1 MGVSDSIFFIL
12 SNNKEAQDYWVKI
25 CILHN
30 ITKKYL
36 LLTEEICETG
46 QLFLQPLKEHRDA
59 YDHIIRTFLF
69 DIKQLPENFNRQDYV
84 LKNLNKAYGHE
95 YRAFFDTAD
104 WLTYN
109 LRQIIRIRIESMN
122 TTGRVLYNRTAKNK
136 IHKSLKE
143 IVNLL
148 NMYPYEIAK
157 QRYNKDVNLIN
168 SVNIINLYKKLM
180 DTLYEI
186 YKITPF

>member
-1 MGVSDSIFFIL
+1 MGVSDSIFFVL

-59 YDHIIRTFLF
+59 YDHIIRTFSI

-95 YRAFFDTAD
+95 YRAFF
-104 WLTYN
+104 
-109 LRQIIRIRIESMN
+109 
-122 TTGRVLYNRTAKNK
+122 
-136 IHKSLKE
+136 
-143 IVNLL
+143 
-148 NMYPYEIAK
+148 
-157 QRYNKDVNLIN
+157 
-168 SVNIINLYKKLM
+168 
-180 DTLYEI
+180 
-186 YKITPF
+186 

>member
-59 YDHIIRTFLF
+59 YDHIIRTFSI

-122 TTGRVLYNRTAKNK
+122 V
-136 IHKSLKE
+136 S
-143 IVNLL
+143 
-148 NMYPYEIAK
+148 
-157 QRYNKDVNLIN
+157 
-168 SVNIINLYKKLM
+168 
-180 DTLYEI
+180 
-186 YKITPF
+186 F